1 MVYEPVLCTS
11 IHPTINHPTHGTS
24 RDNNIIF
31 DIPAFCNLMPPSC
44 QMTQAMLEKGIS
56 NPEVEGGNQIN
67 EVGTI
72 VTRFKCTPIQVE
84 TAHDPTLVLLV
95 IARLSIEVPQHNQFV
110 IGKDLLQV
118 SKQQV
123 VEGRPF
129 NLFLNIPIL
138 VVSGRIS
145 REHCE
150 VLPSFGL
157 KMCRDQIG
165 AMLIKEE

>member
-1 MVYEPVLCTS
+1 
-11 IHPTINHPTHGTS
+11 
-24 RDNNIIF
+24 
-31 DIPAFCNLMPPSC
+31 
-44 QMTQAMLEKGIS
+44 MTQAMLEKGIG

-72 VTRFKCTPIQVE
+72 VTRLKCTPIHVE

-95 IARLSIEVPQHNQFV
+95 IAKLSIEVPRHNEFV
-110 IGKDLLQV
+110 TGKDLLQV

-129 NLFLNIPIL
+129 NLLLNTPIL
-138 VVSGRIS
+138 AVSGRIS
-145 REHCE
+145 RKHCE

-157 KMCRDQIG
+157 RTWRDQTG
-165 AMLIKEE
+165 AMLIKQE